1 MEPFYPLMAI
11 AVAVLAFL
19 IGAAELIFLEIK
31 PAAFITWLGGWAF
44 AMSLTFSSSWS
55 SVALVA
61 IAALITL
68 SYSLAIFRLWSKQKK
83 SS

>member
-1 MEPFYPLMAI
+1 MEPFYPLIAI

-31 PAAFITWLGGWAF
+31 PAAFITWLGGWVF
-44 AMSLTFSSSWS
+44 AMSLTFSSSWN
-55 SVALVA
+55 SVALMA

-68 SYSLAIFRLWSKQKK
+68 SYSLAIFKLCSKQNKR
-83 SS
+83 S